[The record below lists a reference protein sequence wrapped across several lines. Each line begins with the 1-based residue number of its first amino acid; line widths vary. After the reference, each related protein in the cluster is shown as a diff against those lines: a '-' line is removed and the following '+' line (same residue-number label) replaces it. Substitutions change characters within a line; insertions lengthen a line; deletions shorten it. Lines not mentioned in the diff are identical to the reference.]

1 MHRWPLLSYSYTSSW
16 RLPFPS
22 VFAADVIV
30 TVRLCSHRSWHWADG
45 AVHSSVLD
53 DFWVSSSCLLWLV
66 LPEFGAHLSA
76 LSVSYDQFSLCR
88 WVSKLKFLLT
98 YLLIDFSCRYLS
110 LLLSSQQF
118 PTFVSACL
126 SLEYGGA
133 GEKEGKAAPRELC
146 LSDKGG
152 QRQPKARLCLV
163 CDSPGSLLLA
173 AAWSEKK
180 ALGWFWNMS
189 HW

>member
-1 MHRWPLLSYSYTSSW
+1 MATFELQLHLLLTSPIPFRFCCWCHCHRQAVLPQELTLGWRGCAQFRSWWFLGFLVLLALTCSSW
-16 RLPFPS
+16 IWGPS
-22 VFAADVIV
+22 
-30 TVRLCSHRSWHWADG
+30 LCPK
-45 AVHSSVLD
+45 
-53 DFWVSSSCLLWLV
+53 C
-66 LPEFGAHLSA
+66 
-76 LSVSYDQFSLCR
+76 YDQFSLCR

-98 YLLIDFSCRYLS
+98 CLLIDFSCRYLS

-118 PTFVSACL
+118 TTFVSACL

-163 CDSPGSLLLA
+163 CDSPGTLLLA
-173 AAWSEKK
+173 AASSGK
-180 ALGWFWNMS
+180 ALGWFWNVS